1 MKTTVDLP
9 AELIKEIKLL
19 AVDEGKKLKDVLA
32 DLLRKGLSAA
42 PVGNGTVVKADKAML
57 KRRKA
62 LTKKF
67 VAGEWGFKL
76 AGYEAVREA
85 DRRSSAERAR
95 AWRD

>member
-32 DLLRKGLSAA
+32 DLLREGLNAASAGRA
-42 PVGNGTVVKADKAML
+42 TVVKADKAML
-57 KRRKA
+57 KRRRA
-62 LTKKF
+62 LTQKF
-67 VAGEWGFKL
+67 VTGEWGFEL
-76 AGYEAVREA
+76 AGYEAAKAV
-85 DRRSSAERAR
+85 DHRSSDERAQ

>member
-32 DLLRKGLSAA
+32 ELLRQGLRAA
-42 PVGNGTVVKADKAML
+42 SGEAATVVTADKAIL

-67 VAGEWGFKL
+67 VAGDWGFEL
-76 AGYEAVREA
+76 SGYEAARKA
-85 DRRSSAERAR
+85 DRRSSAEQAR
-95 AWRD
+95 AWRG

>member
-19 AVDEGKKLKDVLA
+19 AVDEGKKLKDILA
-32 DLLRKGLSAA
+32 ELLRQGLKASSGGA
-42 PVGNGTVVKADKAML
+42 GTVVKTDKAML

-67 VAGEWGFKL
+67 VTGEWGVKL
-76 AGYEAVREA
+76 DGYEVAREA
-85 DRRSSAERAR
+85 DRRSSAEQAR